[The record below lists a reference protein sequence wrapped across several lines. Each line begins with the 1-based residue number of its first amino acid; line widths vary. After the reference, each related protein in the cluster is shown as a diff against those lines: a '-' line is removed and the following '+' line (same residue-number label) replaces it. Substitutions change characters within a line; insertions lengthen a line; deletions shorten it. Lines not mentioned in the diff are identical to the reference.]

1 MFAAHSV
8 AASSSQRGRGNG
20 NGVYETADGDTVLFL
35 SRIFLLSSNAGD
47 AGQWVPQ
54 TLAVTGKALR
64 ISNSLEGCLGL
75 PKFDFP
81 LQNIRY
87 AGVEFAHMAAV
98 FGKEAFFETFASF
111 MKTWLKFAEAAPG
124 GSGLNS
130 PTATPTAAS
139 GTPAKRAD
147 DGTRDA
153 VDIRDSSVKP
163 VGTSGVRGDVEDE
176 HDDDEVEVDADEAN
190 DGALPSEADDSN
202 LAQSME
208 GNGADDVSPI
218 AANPLDTAAVGN
230 DTNDNQINN
239 PGAESFE
246 EESSLLAQD
255 EELSSLLG
263 LRSLYFVDQHGM
275 CLCCT
280 FSDDDSKEA
289 CRAIL
294 WSELQRILGKSK
306 KAASMSVGP
315 GDSYVL
321 STGSR
326 GCKFSRS
333 CVFTP
338 VTASG
343 FCNAHRT
350 TLTNTAGAEQ
360 NNWVID
366 DFFTRCQYC
375 QKTFD
380 MLLRRHHCR
389 YDCSIEFPLV
399 SLVLPH
405 LFAATTGGTDSTT
418 LHACR
423 LCGSL
428 VCSDCSQYR
437 GVIKSLKKRGSQRL
451 CKTCV
456 LGSTPQV
463 RFFLQ
468 RIFCAPVQL
477 CLSFDRRTVLLRTGS
492 ICGASREGC
501 AVDVYDG
508 DSEYPCVPS

>member
-8 AASSSQRGRGNG
+8 AASSAQRGRG

-47 AGQWVPQ
+47 TGQWVPQ

-87 AGVEFAHMAAV
+87 AGVEFAHMTRI
-98 FGKEAFFETFASF
+98 FGKEAFFEPFASF

-130 PTATPTAAS
+130 PTATPTAAAAAS
-139 GTPAKRAD
+139 RAQDKPAGD
-147 DGTRDA
+147 DSTGPGARNSVDA
-153 VDIRDSSVKP
+153 HNSNSSEKP
-163 VGTSGVRGDVEDE
+163 AGTSGGVREDVTAAERGGDEV
-176 HDDDEVEVDADEAN
+176 DDDVTDDGGQAAPEARDSAPPKTHNEEGHGTDAVAPATIATDQQV
-190 DGALPSEADDSN
+190 GAT
-202 LAQSME
+202 
-208 GNGADDVSPI
+208 GAGSGTS
-218 AANPLDTAAVGN
+218 A
-230 DTNDNQINN
+230 
-239 PGAESFE
+239 AESFE

-306 KAASMSVGP
+306 KAAPVTVGAN
-315 GDSYVL
+315 DSYVL
-321 STGSR
+321 SAGSR
-326 GCKFSRS
+326 GCKFSPS

-338 VTASG
+338 VTTSG
-343 FCNAHRT
+343 FCNAHRS
-350 TLTNTAGAEQ
+350 TLTNTAKAEQ

-366 DFFTRCQYC
+366 DFFSRCQYC

-380 MLLRRHHCR
+380 ILLRRHHCR
-389 YDCSIEFPLV
+389 YDRTTVYL
-399 SLVLPH
+399 LHRLT
-405 LFAATTGGTDSTT
+405 LFSWWLESSVFVG
-418 LHACR
+418 AC
-423 LCGSL
+423 GE
-428 VCSDCSQYR
+428 V
-437 GVIKSLKKRGSQRL
+437 
-451 CKTCV
+451 
-456 LGSTPQV
+456 
-463 RFFLQ
+463 
-468 RIFCAPVQL
+468 
-477 CLSFDRRTVLLRTGS
+477 
-492 ICGASREGC
+492 
-501 AVDVYDG
+501 
-508 DSEYPCVPS
+508 